1 MVIGGYSAGG
11 SAAARL
17 AFAHPTVFGNVLSQ
31 SGAFGSTLET
41 NALILSY
48 RDGARAAVRFYLDVG
63 LFENLPFALPAHELA
78 LSEGLTAG
86 NRHFRDVLIAKGY
99 DVTYR
104 ETGGAHNNLHF
115 RATFAEAL
123 LTLLAAK

>member
-1 MVIGGYSAGG
+1 M
-11 SAAARL
+11 
-17 AFAHPTVFGNVLSQ
+17 
-31 SGAFGSTLET
+31 
-41 NALILSY
+41 
-48 RDGARAAVRFYLDVG
+48 RFYLDVG
-63 LFENLPFALPAHELA
+63 LLENAPLALPAHELA

-86 NRHFRDVLIAKGY
+86 NRHLRDVLIAKGY

-123 LTLLAAK
+123 PTLLPAK